1 LQDQPFS
8 CGPREG
14 DVDDKSRPKRR
25 RKPQKPGKT
34 AKQNDRHFV
43 VHNYHDH
50 SFDPDENDDE
60 YEDDNGARRRGG
72 VTISFPTKLHS
83 VLEQVDADGWG
94 HVISWQAHGRCFVI
108 RKPKEFTD
116 YVMPHYFRQSKLT
129 SFQRQLNL
137 YGFCRLTR
145 GQDNG
150 GYYHELFLRGRPGL
164 AKKMQ
169 RTKIKGTKFKAA
181 SSPDQEPDFYRMPPV
196 LPLLPSV
203 SDDSSL
209 EGSAVAMERR
219 IQQEFST
226 SNDFFH
232 TLPHPVSPSAVS
244 IEPVNLQ
251 VPQTLFTP
259 PMDNY
264 PIMSTCGNAYNTIA
278 NNQVQVPFNMMQ
290 TRNRSQADRILDEA
304 VDELFCDANNLVGLS
319 QSSDFDQIWDNTEF
333 GDESPED
340 DIELGFM
347 LDKLLGN

>member
-1 LQDQPFS
+1 MCVTNIAKRRNVAVADASAMMSSTPSLISQRLMSNFMPLMMNNTTMAKPVGSTDATCNSVPETSNVPRSGCSLSSFLQDQPLS
-8 CGPREG
+8 CARTEC
-14 DVDDKSRPKRR
+14 DVDDLSRPKRR

-60 YEDDNGARRRGG
+60 YEDENGVRRRGG

-94 HVISWQAHGRCFVI
+94 HVISWQPHGRCFVI
-108 RKPKEFTD
+108 RKPKEFTEH
-116 YVMPHYFRQSKLT
+116 VMPHYFRQSKLT

-181 SSPDQEPDFYRMPPV
+181 SSPDQEPDFYKMVREDV
-196 LPLLPSV
+196 NWTYQYW
-203 SDDSSL
+203 
-209 EGSAVAMERR
+209 AV
-219 IQQEFST
+219 
-226 SNDFFH
+226 
-232 TLPHPVSPSAVS
+232 V
-244 IEPVNLQ
+244 
-251 VPQTLFTP
+251 
-259 PMDNY
+259 
-264 PIMSTCGNAYNTIA
+264 
-278 NNQVQVPFNMMQ
+278 
-290 TRNRSQADRILDEA
+290 
-304 VDELFCDANNLVGLS
+304 
-319 QSSDFDQIWDNTEF
+319 
-333 GDESPED
+333 
-340 DIELGFM
+340 
-347 LDKLLGN
+347 